1 MVGSEADK
9 MSDTEFTIELRD
21 WLIAQ
26 IRSLDTRIK
35 SIDESLANSNWHQ
48 FEPTPEEELEE
59 QKRREEA
66 NCLWRERQVYVAV
79 WRKAMREL
87 ELDKFLREVQEWL
100 PQGQTR

>member
-1 MVGSEADK
+1 

-26 IRSLDTRIK
+26 IRSLDARIK
-35 SIDESLANSNWHQ
+35 AIDESLANSNWHQ
-48 FEPTPEEELEE
+48 FEPTAEEELEE
-59 QKRREEA
+59 RKIREEA
-66 NCLWRERQVYVAV
+66 NCLWRERQAYVAV
-79 WRKAMREL
+79 WHKAMREL